1 MRFLNIPF
9 PSPDFPP
16 RVSSLTFKL
25 ALNDNKHRVSVFLHP
40 SKYKRFLTPEDN
52 FLSGE
57 HEIKGVYY
65 VFYRTETVTIY
76 EVQSA
81 DYSCILS
88 ALDLYKRQ

>member
-65 VFYRTETVTIY
+65 VFYKTCY
-76 EVQSA
+76 
-81 DYSCILS
+81 
-88 ALDLYKRQ
+88 DLRSSVGRLFVYIVRIGSV